1 MKERNHVSVS
11 KQIPVNALRV
21 GHGLLRGQSSMRC
34 CTRSGGQCGGLD
46 VIELGEVLV
55 QVGLAL
61 LLNFA
66 LVGPTTA
73 GCTFAVAGVQ
83 GIHDV
88 HSFGDLAKRGKA
100 HAVQARVVGQID
112 EQLSGAGVRAGSGE
126 GEEVFFIALSHW
138 VVLDGGLL
146 PDRVQSRICTDS
158 KLRDETGE
166 HTKKTLVI
174 KKMMPGKIVKAVRS

>member
-1 MKERNHVSVS
+1 MKKRNHVSVS

-61 LLNFA
+61 LLNFV

-73 GCTFAVAGVQ
+73 GCTFAVDARGV
-83 GIHDV
+83 
-88 HSFGDLAKRGKA
+88 
-100 HAVQARVVGQID
+100 D
-112 EQLSGAGVRAGSGE
+112 ESDQQLSRASVWPGSGE
-126 GEEVFFIALSHW
+126 G
-138 VVLDGGLL
+138 
-146 PDRVQSRICTDS
+146 
-158 KLRDETGE
+158 
-166 HTKKTLVI
+166 
-174 KKMMPGKIVKAVRS
+174 